1 MKTFLTN
8 NDVSKILS
16 FLPLAIWSVNKGFGS
31 FVTFDAGEK
40 IIKKKKGKEIKYV
53 GQLHI
58 WIYLCDWELYHNNK
72 ILLSSEIE
80 DKKIYDKILHQLIG
94 LPILK
99 IEEYLTQKNVKL
111 TFGENFCIYLKNNLD
126 VYEKEDDLL
135 MIFIENQAVLSYSLQ
150 NGFYIEPV

>member
-1 MKTFLTN
+1 MKIFLTN
-8 NDVSKILS
+8 DDVSRILS
-16 FLPLAIWSVNKGFGS
+16 FLPLAIWSVNKGLGS
-31 FVTFDAGEK
+31 FLTFDAGEK

-58 WIYLCDWELYHNNK
+58 WIYLCDWELYYYTN

-80 DKKIYDKILHQLIG
+80 DIKKYDKILNQLIG

-99 IEEYLTQKNVKL
+99 IEECLPQKNIKL
-111 TFGENFCIYLKNNLD
+111 TLGENFCIYLKNNLD
-126 VYEKEDDLL
+126 FYEKEDDLL